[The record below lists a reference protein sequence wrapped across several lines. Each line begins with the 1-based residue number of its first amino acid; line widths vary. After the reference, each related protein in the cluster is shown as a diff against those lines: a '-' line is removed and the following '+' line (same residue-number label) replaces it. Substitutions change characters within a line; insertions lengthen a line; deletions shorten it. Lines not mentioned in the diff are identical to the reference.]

1 LSFLPQVDQIWM
13 LENGVIEEAGS
24 YEELRKKNGLFS
36 EFIKNYL
43 AANEVNKDKN
53 GIYYVFCLLFYFII
67 LFHVRNF
74 MVYLADE
81 SLNQETPN
89 EKVSPVVNGS
99 IPSEKKAQQVVA
111 TTANN
116 EKAGE
121 KIVVAEKI
129 ESGNVIQNLF
139 SILIV

>member
-1 LSFLPQVDQIWM
+1 MVF
-13 LENGVIEEAGS
+13 
-24 YEELRKKNGLFS
+24 
-36 EFIKNYL
+36 
-43 AANEVNKDKN
+43 
-53 GIYYVFCLLFYFII
+53 IYYVFLLTF

-81 SLNQETPN
+81 SINQETPN

-129 ESGNVIQNLF
+129 ESGNVIQN
-139 SILIV
+139 